1 MKPTGP
7 KIYLASKSPRRR
19 ELLRQIG
26 VDFELLMLR
35 DLPRGPE
42 VSEAVLPGESAEDY
56 VTRVTLEK
64 AQAAHQTMLWRR
76 LPPRPI
82 LAADTT
88 VTLDARILGKPANA
102 AEAAD
107 MLQHLSGRTHQVLSS
122 IALHHQGT
130 IWQTTQRSQ
139 VTFAPLSAESIA
151 AYCDTQEPYDK
162 AGGYGVQ
169 GYAAIFIQEIVGSYS
184 GIMGLPLFET
194 GQLLQQAGLRQP

>member
-1 MKPTGP
+1 
-7 KIYLASKSPRRR
+7 ASKNPRRR
-19 ELLRQIG
+19 ELLRQTG

-102 AEAAD
+102 VEAAA

-122 IALHHQGT
+122 VALHHQGT

-139 VTFAPLSAESIA
+139 VTFVPLSADSIA

-162 AGGYGVQ
+162 
-169 GYAAIFIQEIVGSYS
+169 
-184 GIMGLPLFET
+184 
-194 GQLLQQAGLRQP
+194 